1 MPLDFAHSR
10 RTSIASRITSYV
22 FLTISI
28 CLLAFAW
35 MVHTQLQWSLQQQA
49 QALGHSLLQ
58 QTRSPVEDALSVD
71 DTLSIAVLLREL
83 VSNPYVSY
91 AALYNVDKRI
101 LAEAGL
107 RPSTK
112 PTAAGVYSQQL
123 SLQNIT
129 SGSLQLQID
138 MDKLQQP
145 LTTSLQSM
153 GILALVI
160 LLLALLLALHVARS
174 IALPLQN
181 LSNWLINPAPPAP
194 HIQRSDEIGLL
205 ARQLNKYFIDDT
217 QADAIPTLH
226 HSEIVASAAVPSS
239 TVATPSAE
247 PIQAY
252 DPLLDTLP
260 VHVLDADTS
269 AAYTQ
274 PALNPR
280 TVILAVGF
288 GNMEPLRQLPSERLT
303 DLLKKYRH
311 AVKQAAA
318 LYNGG
323 LHTLVDGRSLIT
335 FDSDHAEYHRNAL
348 CCGELLRAFGHSL
361 QLEVADSGIALH
373 IQLGL
378 SEGPSVKDLS
388 LGELLLSETAQ
399 NALNLSQNSRNLLL
413 MNNRLAQHSSIA
425 SCSRIRPVTQPA
437 EASCLESLLQPYP
450 GLLQK
455 QLQSLLLA

>member
-58 QTRSPVEDALSVD
+58 QTRSPVGDALSVD

-83 VSNPYVSY
+83 VSNPYVPY

-153 GILALVI
+153 GILA
-160 LLLALLLALHVARS
+160 
-174 IALPLQN
+174 
-181 LSNWLINPAPPAP
+181 
-194 HIQRSDEIGLL
+194 
-205 ARQLNKYFIDDT
+205 
-217 QADAIPTLH
+217 
-226 HSEIVASAAVPSS
+226 
-239 TVATPSAE
+239 
-247 PIQAY
+247 
-252 DPLLDTLP
+252 
-260 VHVLDADTS
+260 
-269 AAYTQ
+269 
-274 PALNPR
+274 
-280 TVILAVGF
+280 
-288 GNMEPLRQLPSERLT
+288 
-303 DLLKKYRH
+303 
-311 AVKQAAA
+311 
-318 LYNGG
+318 
-323 LHTLVDGRSLIT
+323 
-335 FDSDHAEYHRNAL
+335 
-348 CCGELLRAFGHSL
+348 
-361 QLEVADSGIALH
+361 
-373 IQLGL
+373 
-378 SEGPSVKDLS
+378 
-388 LGELLLSETAQ
+388 
-399 NALNLSQNSRNLLL
+399 
-413 MNNRLAQHSSIA
+413 
-425 SCSRIRPVTQPA
+425 
-437 EASCLESLLQPYP
+437 
-450 GLLQK
+450 
-455 QLQSLLLA
+455 